1 MIATGLPGRHR
12 PEIGY
17 LVCRVSGG
25 CAISMGYRKKFD
37 IRAAASLGIGFA
49 ALFAASGCGTSA
61 ESAARGFDRISDTG
75 TTLSITQFEDGG
87 LKRSKTYDVAELP
100 AAESAFLGYYR
111 PPGDDPVQ
119 YELRFYPDH
128 ATAVIEGTSFAAEV
142 SGKDA
147 LLKENDVTWKEGTRD
162 RRGGGAFRDTITP
175 LYADFAIFGNVI
187 LLCEGR
193 DSQQSLGRCAE
204 LLRQIGATD

>member
-1 MIATGLPGRHR
+1 
-12 PEIGY
+12 
-17 LVCRVSGG
+17 
-25 CAISMGYRKKFD
+25 MGFRQNFSNR
-37 IRAAASLGIGFA
+37 ITASLGIGVAVLIA
-49 ALFAASGCGTSA
+49 APGCGTSA
-61 ESAARGFDRISDTG
+61 ESAARGFDRISDSE
-75 TTLSITQFEDGG
+75 TTLSIAQFEDGG
-87 LKRSKTYDVAELP
+87 FKRSKTYDVTELP

-128 ATAVIEGTSFAAEV
+128 ATAVDEGTSLTAEV
-142 SGKDA
+142 SGRDA
-147 LLKENDVTWKEGTRD
+147 LPKENDVAWKEGTRD

-193 DSQQSLGRCAE
+193 DSQQSIGRCAE

>member
-1 MIATGLPGRHR
+1 
-12 PEIGY
+12 
-17 LVCRVSGG
+17 
-25 CAISMGYRKKFD
+25 MGYRKNFSSR
-37 IRAAASLGIGFA
+37 IAASLGIGFA
-49 ALFAASGCGTSA
+49 VLFAAPGCGTSA
-61 ESAARGFDRISDTG
+61 ESAARGFDRISDSG
-75 TTLSITQFEDGG
+75 TSLLIAQFEDGG
-87 LKRSKTYDVAELP
+87 FKRSKTYDVTELP
-100 AAESAFLGYYR
+100 AAESAFLGFYR

-128 ATAVIEGTSFAAEV
+128 ATALGEGASFAAEV
-142 SGKDA
+142 SGQGA
-147 LLKENDVTWKEGTRD
+147 LLKENDVAWKEGTRD